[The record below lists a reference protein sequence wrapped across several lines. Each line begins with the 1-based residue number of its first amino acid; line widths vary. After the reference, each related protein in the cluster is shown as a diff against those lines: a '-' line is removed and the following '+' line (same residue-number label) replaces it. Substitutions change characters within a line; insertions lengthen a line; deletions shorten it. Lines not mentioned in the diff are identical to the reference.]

1 MDIKQKTKE
10 EFEKRIEKIE
20 NFIAEEGVGSS
31 YLSRAKI
38 IQRNINLVLAIGAV
52 TTFAGLIA
60 WALYN
65 SGNDEE

>member
-10 EFEKRIEKIE
+10 ELEKRIEKIE
-20 NFIAEEGVGSS
+20 NFIAEKGVGSS
-31 YLSRAKI
+31 YLSRAKT

-60 WALYN
+60 WALYS
-65 SGNDEE
+65 SGNDED